1 MRDNGFPGDLPI
13 TPKALRALS
22 EWEHL
27 FGGNLCQC
35 AIELACQADSGSVIT
50 LEVVE
55 QAVPSACRKTAAAAA
70 SPSSARGQ
78 QDGARREVA

>member
-1 MRDNGFPGDLPI
+1 MKDNDFPGDLPI
-13 TPKALRALS
+13 TPKALRALN
-22 EWEHL
+22 EWEYR

-55 QAVPSACRKTAAAAA
+55 QAVPSACRKTAAAVS

-78 QDGARREVA
+78 QDGARGKVA